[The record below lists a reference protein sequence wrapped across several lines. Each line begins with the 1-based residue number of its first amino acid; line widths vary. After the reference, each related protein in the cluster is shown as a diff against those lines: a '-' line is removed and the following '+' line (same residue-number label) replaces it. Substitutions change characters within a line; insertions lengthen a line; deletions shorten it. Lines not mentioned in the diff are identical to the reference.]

1 VSDIQRMADPEVL
14 GMVAVRGGFTS
25 FAVRARQVVVA
36 VVALGLAA
44 ASALPAG
51 PRLTVAAAAAVS
63 VLAPRLAPAVPVV
76 GRFELS
82 AVVDLLVGF
91 LAFFVLPEVP
101 ALPVGFAML
110 GLVEAALGRRHHVE
124 RIIVGVAIVIE
135 LAKLPSLA
143 GAQVEARIPW
153 LTDTLGPRPAA
164 FVAFAAQVVATF
176 AVYAAVRV
184 VFGAFRRSKQ
194 ALVESESRHRV
205 LVEALPSAALVAVGG
220 RIRFANDAA
229 VELLGEPGVPLVG
242 QLVFERLPEDVVPG
256 VRDAMAGLA
265 AGDPPRT
272 VEGTPVGD
280 AASAVHISVAVAPI
294 TYDGESAVLLV
305 VTDMSA
311 RYAAEQARR
320 QGEAR
325 FRAAFVNTA
334 TPFILLHPDGTIS
347 DVNRAAQA
355 LLGYSRD
362 QAVGTSLWSL
372 VDRGE
377 VGRFEAFAAA
387 ATAGAADHLHTEAR
401 FRAAN
406 DAVILAAVDITLVR
420 AAGGDPSNFVV
431 QLHDMTA
438 RHAAEQAL
446 RASEER
452 YRQLFESLPVA
463 LYRTRPDGSIVD
475 VNAALLD
482 LMGYPTAASLKAI
495 DAAAVYV
502 DTTDRERIRQILER
516 DGVVVGYEAEVVR
529 ADGSRVWVRD
539 TAHLVDLGGEVFYE
553 GALID
558 VTARRRVEEELRQA
572 ARRGEAVA
580 HLGQLAL
587 ESADLPE
594 VFTETV
600 RAAASVLGVKSVA
613 ILRREDGERF
623 EVTQAVGW
631 FEGAAVD
638 DERMHA
644 LSRYAAASTR
654 PIVVRAGSA
663 DDTQAGAAGSAAA
676 LAIGS
681 EADLGVLVA
690 VDGDG
695 GEFSTGD
702 LQFLRSVANVLAAAV
717 DRADAR
723 SRLEALVRSKDEFIA
738 SVSHELRTP
747 LTVIAGMAHELQ
759 DHIGAFSPDEVA
771 ELIGLVVDQSL
782 DMRNLIE
789 DLLVAAR
796 ADIGRLA
803 VNPVHMDLLEAVEA
817 VLAALSPAAVQDVV
831 ADMVP
836 TMASADPTRVR
847 QIIRN
852 LITNAVRYG
861 GPRVT
866 IESGRDGETVFVRVC
881 DDGPGVPAGLHER
894 IFDPYESAHDPAGQP
909 GSVGLGLTVSRKLAR
924 LMGGDLT
931 YRYEDATSVFELR
944 LPGAP
949 TEPDVSIPPDQLEIP
964 LSWSSL
970 DA

>member
-1 VSDIQRMADPEVL
+1 MSDPEAA
-14 GMVAVRGGFTS
+14 GMVAARGGFTS

-36 VVALGLAA
+36 VVALGLVA

-51 PRLTVAAAAAVS
+51 PRLTVAAAAAMS
-63 VLAPRLAPAVPVV
+63 VLAPRFAPAVPVV

-91 LAFFVLPEVP
+91 LAFLVLPEVP

-110 GLVEAALGRRHHVE
+110 GLVEAALGRRPHVE
-124 RIIVGVAIVIE
+124 RVIVGIAVVVE

-164 FVAFAAQVVATF
+164 FAAFAAQVVATF

-229 VELLGEPGVPLVG
+229 IELMGEPGVPLVG

-280 AASAVHISVAVAPI
+280 AAGAVHISVAVAPI

-334 TPFILLHPDGTIS
+334 TPFILLHPDGAIS

-372 VDRGE
+372 VDRDE

-387 ATAGAADHLHTEAR
+387 ATAGAADHLHTEVR
-401 FRAAN
+401 FRAASG
-406 DAVILAAVDITLVR
+406 AVILAAADVTLVR
-420 AAGGDPSNFVV
+420 ASGGDPTNFVV

-495 DAAAVYV
+495 DATAVYV

-539 TAHLVDLGGEVFYE
+539 TAHLVDLAGEVFYE

-558 VTARRRVEEELRQA
+558 VTVRRRVEEELRQA

-594 VFTETV
+594 VFAETV

-631 FEGAAVD
+631 FDGAAPVD

-644 LSRYAAASTR
+644 LSRYAAASAR

-663 DDTQAGAAGSAAA
+663 DGIAAGAAGSAAA

-681 EADLGVLVA
+681 EANLGVLVA

-759 DHIGAFSPDEVA
+759 DRLGTFSPDEVA

-803 VNPVHMDLLEAVEA
+803 VHPVNMDLLEAVEA
-817 VLAALSPAAVQDVV
+817 VLAALSPAAVHDVV

-852 LITNAVRYG
+852 LVTNAVRYG

-866 IESGRDGETVFVRVC
+866 IESGGDAATVFVRVR
-881 DDGPGVPAGLHER
+881 DDGPGVPAGLRER

-931 YRYEDATSVFELR
+931 YCYEEATSVFELR
-944 LPGAP
+944 LPAAP
-949 TEPDVSIPPDQLEIP
+949 TEPDVVVPPDQLEIP